1 MKTCADLTFGGT
13 VNANLPYKLRSF
25 SLTKHCPVCE
35 IKSELYVKSKEKG
48 EIISSLQNMS
58 NVFQNKEKQQKTRTS
73 S

>member
-48 EIISSLQNMS
+48 EIISSLQ
-58 NVFQNKEKQQKTRTS
+58 
-73 S
+73 